1 MKINTSVFFYKMYL
15 KLFIVY
21 LMCALCRIE
30 AANILGIF
38 PVPSI
43 SHQVVFRKITQGLA
57 NRGHNVT
64 VITPD
69 PAYKNGEAPPNYH
82 EIDVH
87 DISYAVIKKFYKQKA
102 HVFGDVMTFT
112 DVRGSFEFMKE
123 IFQAQLE
130 TEEVQKLISRK
141 TKFDLILIES
151 IIRLGLSYSHLFK
164 APVILVSSFT
174 AVFDNHKVMGS
185 QTHPLLYAIPFRN
198 RIYNLSLTEKLK
210 QLYVHFYVEYA
221 DYLNQ
226 EEENSFLKEIF
237 GPQCPSLNEMNKNVD
252 MLLLNIHPM
261 WVDNQPVASNVI
273 YMGGIHQLPEKKL
286 PQELQKYLDSSK
298 NGVIYVSFGTNVLS
312 EVFPKDK
319 LKIII
324 NVVSRLPYDILWK
337 WDKDE
342 LPIKAS
348 NIKLSKWLPQS
359 DLLRHKN
366 VKLFITQ
373 AGLQSTDEAITA
385 GVPLVAIPMLG
396 DQWFNAEKYEKFGIG
411 IKLDVKTLT
420 TDQLSKAIETVISDE
435 SYRHNISKLRGLM
448 HDQPE
453 PPLNRTMWWIE
464 YVLRHGGAKHLRSA
478 GANMSYWEYFEME
491 LILVILLGIFIIVAG
506 ISVVGFMLIHFISQF
521 SKTTKKLKTN

>member
-1 MKINTSVFFYKMYL
+1 MYDILAAGDRRCFAPPCRNTCSIHHIVRFKGIILDNTLVPKLTYMTPLLEESKLCDCFAEERGTEKKKFNAKKLYVF
-15 KLFIVY
+15 ITNVY

-87 DISYAVIKKFYKQKA
+87 DISYAVIRKFYKQKA

-112 DVRGSFEFMKE
+112 DIRGSFEFMKE

-151 IIRLGLSYSHLFK
+151 VIRL
-164 APVILVSSFT
+164 
-174 AVFDNHKVMGS
+174 
-185 QTHPLLYAIPFRN
+185 
-198 RIYNLSLTEKLK
+198 
-210 QLYVHFYVEYA
+210 

-273 YMGGIHQLPEKKL
+273 YMGGIHQLSEKKL

-312 EVFPKDK
+312 QVFPEDK

-478 GANMSYWEYFEME
+478 GANMSYWEYFETE

-506 ISVVGFMLIHFISQF
+506 ISVVGFMLTHFISKF
-521 SKTTKKLKTN
+521 FTTTRKLKTN